1 MDDQMDRGRY
11 KMALD
16 RIDDEIE
23 ENEFGLDP
31 TDDFMED
38 DGFDAQSAHEEW
50 DAHETSD
57 GFLKRYGA
65 LLGFLIVGVALAWL
79 LFNWIGTT
87 RQIAGIS
94 GTSEME
100 VLVQELQSR
109 IAQLEQRSLLEPNPN
124 TASPDTLQPIAV
136 DMVTKDEF
144 QRLAQRIDRLESMV
158 NNLRTQK
165 TSTPAK
171 KPVSVAAKKKTTQPK
186 KVTTVK
192 KTVKASAMYTVQ
204 KGDTLYGIAIRYK
217 VSVDQL
223 KKWNGLTGSAL
234 SIGQE
239 LKIAP

>member
-11 KMALD
+11 KMAMD

-23 ENEFGLDP
+23 ESEFGLDP
-31 TDDFMED
+31 SDDFIED

-50 DAHETSD
+50 DARETSD
-57 GFLKRYGA
+57 SFLKRYGA
-65 LLGFLIVGVALAWL
+65 LLGFLIVGAALLWL
-79 LFNWIGTT
+79 MFNWIGTT
-87 RQIAGIS
+87 REIAGIS

-100 VLVQELQSR
+100 VQVQELQSR
-109 IAQLEQRSLLEPNPN
+109 IAQLEQRPSLEPNQNP
-124 TASPDTLQPIAV
+124 TSSGALQTEAV

-144 QRLAQRIDRLESMV
+144 QRLAQRIDRLESVV
-158 NNLRTQK
+158 NNFRTQK
-165 TSTPAK
+165 TSVRAK

-192 KTVKASAMYTVQ
+192 KTVKPSAMYTVT
-204 KGDTLYGIAIRYK
+204 KGDTLYGIAIKNK

-234 SIGQE
+234 SIGQK
-239 LKIAP
+239 LKVSP